1 MRTKVIAG
9 YSGTLGAGEVR
20 SLRMNQPVQ
29 YWLALMVGALLVSGL
44 AGCSSGPGA
53 GTAGTSCGATRTGA
67 NVPVTIKVIKGTVD
81 CGSVLQVE
89 NSYAAKIRSGS
100 VAGNG
105 GGAPVTVNGWTC
117 QGYPTPQVLRTGDA
131 SQCHTGSAEVV
142 AELALP
148 SAGS

>member
-1 MRTKVIAG
+1 V
-9 YSGTLGAGEVR
+9 GEVR
-20 SLRMNQPVQ
+20 LLRVNRPVRR
-29 YWLALMVGALLVSGL
+29 WLALAVGSFLLFGSAGL
-44 AGCSSGPGA
+44 AGCSSPGPSAGA
-53 GTAGTSCGATRTGA
+53 TGTSCGATRTGA
-67 NVPVTIKVIKGTVD
+67 NVPVTIKVVKGTVN

-89 NSYAAKIRSGS
+89 NSYAAMMRAGD

-117 QGYPTPQVLRTGDA
+117 QGYPTPQVLRTGAA

-142 AELALP
+142 AELPEVP